1 MIFLNKPEQTPKRDF
16 ENTLN
21 QFSVYKIKTFVEDFW
36 FPNICW
42 NDFQEHLGFWRGVLE
57 FKPFSKLFQ
66 TGILDKR
73 CFKIVGMRSLKPF
86 WWKHFAN
93 TKAFQDKLFLK
104 PCLLNGVIYKTFEIK
119 GAFLK
124 QVEINASFENKIFWR
139 SLFSKTKHTPF
150 LNDFKSGDFENA
162 I

>member
-1 MIFLNKPEQTPKRDF
+1 MVFK
-16 ENTLN
+16 
-21 QFSVYKIKTFVEDFW
+21 
-36 FPNICW
+36 NIW
-42 NDFQEHLGFWRGVLE
+42 AFWRGVLE

-124 QVEINASFENKIFWR
+124 QVEINASFENRIFWK
-139 SLFSKTKHTPF
+139 SFFSKTKHLFFNGFESNNFWKLGLVFETKCRFPLIWKKTSFKNVSKSF
-150 LNDFKSGDFENA
+150 LILKGKVFA
-162 I
+162 IKLYF